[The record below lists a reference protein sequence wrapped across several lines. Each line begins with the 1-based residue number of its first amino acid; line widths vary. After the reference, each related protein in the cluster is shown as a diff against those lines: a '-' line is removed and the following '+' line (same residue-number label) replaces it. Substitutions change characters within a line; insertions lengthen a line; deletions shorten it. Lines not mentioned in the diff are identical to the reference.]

1 MGAGLASRVSSGRK
15 QCPAGSMRWRKGN
28 PLSPITPSEPHG
40 LRALTT
46 LGSQNSDKHSASY
59 DSGRGSRPSQG
70 GSWDPNRSHRKPTAE
85 TMNEVKGS
93 WIDPWIPEFMPDS
106 RSSIHSLASLH
117 ICSFIHS
124 TKLIISTALGP
135 VLSTGYIRV
144 NMTTMAPASMEELSY
159 AGRAG
164 PKQMHEIT
172 AHHGQFCEGNMRAET
187 KNYRVQL

>member
-1 MGAGLASRVSSGRK
+1 
-15 QCPAGSMRWRKGN
+15 MRWRKGN